1 MKKSRRRT
9 KEKAQAIQYI
19 IEPHPNNLRGVPL
32 KNAYPEKTVEW
43 YYKKNCGF
51 GPEDFSY
58 GSKVVAWWKCPV
70 GHIYDM
76 RILDRTLK
84 GSNCSYC
91 NGKRVCK
98 ENLLSRLFPK
108 IAREWHPDKNGEL
121 KPDEVIAGSHNKV
134 WWQCK
139 HGHSWQAS
147 IKSRTAQGSGCSVCH
162 GKRCLNLR
170 NYPKLLKLFDQ
181 KKNKGVNPERLTI
194 TTFVWWRCPNGPD
207 HTWYKPF
214 QKSGE
219 ILRCP
224 FCTWRLVS
232 KTNSLF
238 ALYPELAKELH
249 PTRNGN
255 LTAKD
260 IPAQKWLMVWW
271 KCSENPRHV
280 WQARVR
286 NRTVNKS
293 GCPKCWVE
301 KRSKGYFKQLAAKSV
316 SIETSKNSG

>member
-1 MKKSRRRT
+1 MT
-9 KEKAQAIQYI
+9 A
-19 IEPHPNNLRGVPL
+19 
-32 KNAYPEKTVEW
+32 VEW

-84 GSNCSYC
+84 GSNCPYC

-98 ENLLSRLFPK
+98 ENSLSRLFPK

-121 KPDEVIAGSHNKV
+121 KPDEVIAGSHKKV

-147 IKSRTAQGSGCSVCH
+147 IKSRTGQGSGCSVCH
-162 GKRCLNLR
+162 DKRCLNLR

-207 HTWYKPF
+207 H
-214 QKSGE
+214 S
-219 ILRCP
+219 
-224 FCTWRLVS
+224 
-232 KTNSLF
+232 
-238 ALYPELAKELH
+238 
-249 PTRNGN
+249 
-255 LTAKD
+255 
-260 IPAQKWLMVWW
+260 
-271 KCSENPRHV
+271 
-280 WQARVR
+280 
-286 NRTVNKS
+286 
-293 GCPKCWVE
+293 
-301 KRSKGYFKQLAAKSV
+301 
-316 SIETSKNSG
+316 